1 MVHSP
6 NRLIGILGLPPI
18 YLFACYTC
26 SKSNNRRLVLAHKSN
41 NPLANGED
49 CRLGL
54 RVFIQGILDACCINA
69 SFDLI
74 PEKDFPQ
81 WALGKNEGMN
91 TLVVCRNCANK
102 KSSVESFRGKPAF
115 VYVND
120 LFWFEENLA
129 GQSPSGGQL
138 GYPPPSI
145 TLPAKLLSPNGSTRS
160 SSKRSERHFSPR
172 RANGV
177 SIATLTPHKKKPLPT
192 QGPIF
197 LEATPNATASSTT
210 SCIPPK
216 SKKP

>member
-1 MVHSP
+1 M
-6 NRLIGILGLPPI
+6 
-18 YLFACYTC
+18 
-26 SKSNNRRLVLAHKSN
+26 AHKSN
-41 NPLANGED
+41 NPLASGED

-102 KSSVESFRGKPAF
+102 KSSVESFRGKPVF

-129 GQSPSGGQL
+129 GQSPSGSQL

-145 TLPAKLLSPNGSTRS
+145 MLPATLLSPNGSTRFS
-160 SSKRSERHFSPR
+160 STRSGRHFGPR
-172 RANGV
+172 RANGA

-192 QGPIF
+192 QGLIF
-197 LEATPNATASSTT
+197 LEATLNVTASSTT
-210 SCIPPK
+210 SCIPSK